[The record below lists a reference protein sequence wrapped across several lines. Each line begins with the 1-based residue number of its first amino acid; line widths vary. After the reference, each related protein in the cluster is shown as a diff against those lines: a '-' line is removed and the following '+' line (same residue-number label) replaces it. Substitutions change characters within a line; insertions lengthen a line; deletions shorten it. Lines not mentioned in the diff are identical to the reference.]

1 VNRKRKLPLVEEQI
15 KGEIAMLLGDA
26 EYGSVDGTQVVTWKN
41 STRTSFDA
49 KQFEAEHPALYAKFK
64 KTSKFRTMRI
74 TAKESK

>member
-1 VNRKRKLPLVEEQI
+1 
-15 KGEIAMLLGDA
+15 
-26 EYGSVDGTQVVTWKN
+26 VTWKN